1 MLSKRKS
8 EHLKICLE
16 KDVSSAVTTGLERY
30 RLIHEALP
38 EISLAEVDLSV
49 EFLGRRLQAPILISA
64 MTGGAAEAHEINRR
78 LARAAQEFGL
88 AMALGSQRAA
98 LENPA
103 LTSTYHVRDV
113 APDIPLLANIGA
125 VQLNEGYDVET
136 CRRAVESVGADAL
149 VLHLNPLQEALQ
161 PEGDTN
167 FRGLAAK
174 IETLCQNL
182 SVPVLVKE
190 VGYGLSL
197 KTAQRLRQAGVWGL
211 DIAGAGGT
219 SWSKVEAYRARTAE
233 EAQVAAAFTD
243 WGIPT
248 AEALVMLRTAWPDWP
263 LIASGGIRN
272 GVEAAICLALGAN
285 LVGMARPLLQAAA
298 ESPEALASRLRVF
311 LRQLRI
317 AMFCTGARTVA
328 DLNPTHLVKR
338 DPYGTP

>member
-1 MLSKRKS
+1 MKLILGAHVLSKRKS

-49 EFLGRRLQAPILISA
+49 EFLGRRLQAPLLISA
-64 MTGGAAEAHEINRR
+64 MTGGAAEAREINRR

-103 LTSTYHVRDV
+103 LMSTYHVRDV
-113 APDIPLLANIGA
+113 APDILLLANIGA
-125 VQLNEGYDVET
+125 VQLNEGYDVEM

-174 IETLCQNL
+174 IETLCQIL

-197 KTAQRLRQAGVWGL
+197 KTAQRLHQAGVWGL

-219 SWSKVEAYRARTAE
+219 SWSKVEAYRAR
-233 EAQVAAAFTD
+233 
-243 WGIPT
+243 
-248 AEALVMLRTAWPDWP
+248 
-263 LIASGGIRN
+263 S
-272 GVEAAICLALGAN
+272 
-285 LVGMARPLLQAAA
+285 
-298 ESPEALASRLRVF
+298 
-311 LRQLRI
+311 
-317 AMFCTGARTVA
+317 
-328 DLNPTHLVKR
+328 
-338 DPYGTP
+338 

>member
-1 MLSKRKS
+1 MLSARKS

-16 KDVSSAVTTGLERY
+16 KDVSSAATTGLERY

-38 EISLAEVDLSV
+38 EMALADVDLST
-49 EFLGRRLQAPILISA
+49 EFLGRRLQAPLLISA
-64 MTGGAAEAHEINRR
+64 MTGGAAEAREINRR

-98 LENPA
+98 LETPA
-103 LTSTYHVRDV
+103 LMSTYHVRDV
-113 APDIPLLANIGA
+113 APDILLLANLGA
-125 VQLNEGYDVET
+125 VQLNEGYDAET
-136 CRRAVESVGADAL
+136 CRRAVESVRADAL

-161 PEGDTN
+161 AEGDTN
-167 FRGLAAK
+167 FCGLAEK
-174 IETLCQNL
+174 IEQLCQSL
-182 SVPVLVKE
+182 AVPILVKE

-197 KTAQRLRQAGVWGL
+197 SAAQRLYRAGVWGL

-219 SWSKVEAYRARTAE
+219 SWSKVEAYRARTRE
-233 EAQVAAAFTD
+233 EAEVAAAFTD

-248 AEALVMLRTAWPDWP
+248 AEALVTLRAAWPDWP

-272 GVEAAICLALGAN
+272 GVEVVICLALGAN

-298 ESPEALASRLRVF
+298 ESYEALCSRLRII
-311 LRQLRI
+311 LRQVRI

-328 DLNPTHLVKR
+328 DLNPTHLAKR
-338 DPYGTP
+338 DAYGTP